1 MKRELPLVKK
11 RILLSILLP
20 VLIVGV
26 VLPII
31 FVYYFMTPFIVSY
44 IKEKVDLELKLA
56 SGLGI
61 QICEQHMNYLIDL
74 RLENDPEMIA
84 ALKNEAISEIKAISK
99 KLHKINMLIT
109 EENLNVIGSSINL
122 PEEKLRLKK
131 LNENDTSIAIQEMG
145 GERVLTY
152 SLYFPFWQWRIVSF
166 IYEKDY
172 LMPVLMAK
180 KMIYFGILGIS
191 AVVGVTLF
199 IVFNWWVTI
208 PLKRIILATEDAA
221 RGHLKKIEIKRN
233 DEIGQVSIAYNL
245 MAENINTI
253 MSELRESEDKFR
265 NFAEQ
270 SLVGINLVQDGV
282 FKYVNP
288 KFADIF
294 GYTVDECLNNVK
306 ALDLVYPED
315 IHIVEERIQKRLS
328 GEEKNIR
335 YEFRGVRKSGEVI
348 YVEIFGSTSVLNG
361 KLAITAT
368 VLDITKRKKAEE
380 ALRKSEDHI
389 RLLLN
394 STVEAIYGVD
404 LNGICTFCNNG
415 CLRILGYKNH
425 DELIGK
431 NMHRQIHHKRRDGT
445 PIPEEE
451 CSMVRAMRK
460 GEGAHA
466 DDEVLWRAD
475 GTCFD
480 AEYWS
485 YPQYSD
491 GEITGAVVTF
501 LDITERKR
509 SEEEIR
515 ILAISDTLT
524 DLYNRRG
531 FITLAEQQIKKANRN
546 NKTLLLLFIDIDD
559 LKVVNDRWGHEE
571 GDRLLIK
578 SGNILKQT
586 FRKSDI
592 IARIGGDEFAVLVS
606 DAEES
611 SEIILNRL
619 NEHIGSH
626 NANYSQQYYVS
637 MSIGIAVYD
646 SANPIS
652 LDDLMSQ
659 ADQLMYVQKK
669 DKASRRN
676 KA

>member
-1 MKRELPLVKK
+1 MKRESPLVKK

-20 VLIVGV
+20 VLIAGI

-31 FVYYFMTPFIVSY
+31 FVHYFMTPFIVSY

-61 QICEQHMNYLIDL
+61 QICEQQMDYLIDL
-74 RLENDPEMIA
+74 RLENDLEMIA
-84 ALKNEAISEIKAISK
+84 ALKNEAIGEINAISK
-99 KLHKINMLIT
+99 KLHKINLLIT
-109 EENLNVIGSSINL
+109 GESLNVVSSSISL
-122 PEEKLRLKK
+122 PEGKLRLKK
-131 LNENDTSIAIQEMG
+131 LNGNDTSIAIQELG

-152 SLYFPFWQWRIVSF
+152 SLYFPFWKWRIISF

-191 AVVGVTLF
+191 AVVGLTLF
-199 IVFNWWVTI
+199 LVFNWWVTI
-208 PLKRIILATEDAA
+208 PLRRIIRATEDAA
-221 RGHLKKIEIKRN
+221 RGQLKKIEIKRN
-233 DEIGQVSIAYNL
+233 DEIGQVSLAYNL

-270 SLVGINLVQDGV
+270 SLVGINLIQDGV

-294 GYTVDECLNNVK
+294 GYTVAECLNNMSFLETVHP
-306 ALDLVYPED
+306 DD
-315 IHIVEERIQKRLS
+315 IPLVEEHVRKRLS
-328 GEEKNIR
+328 GEEQRVR
-335 YEFRGVRKSGEVI
+335 YEFRGIRKTGEII
-348 YVEIFGSTSVLNG
+348 YIEIFGSSCLFNG
-361 KLAITAT
+361 SPASMAT
-368 VLDITKRKKAEE
+368 ILDITERKEAED

-404 LNGICTFCNNG
+404 LNDICTFCNNG
-415 CLRILGYKNH
+415 CLRILGYKNP

-431 NMHRQIHHKRRDGT
+431 NMHRQIHAKRRDGT

-460 GEGAHA
+460 GEGVHS

-485 YPQYSD
+485 YPQYSN
-491 GEITGAVVTF
+491 GKITGAVVTF

-515 ILAISDTLT
+515 MLAISDTLT

-531 FITLAEQQIKKANRN
+531 FITLAEQQIKRANRN

-559 LKVVNDRWGHEE
+559 LKVVNDKWGHEE
-571 GDRLLIK
+571 GDRLLIN
-578 SGNILKQT
+578 SANILKQT

-606 DAEES
+606 DAKES
-611 SEIILNRL
+611 SEIVLERL
-619 NEHIGSH
+619 KDHIDSH
-626 NANYSQQYYVS
+626 NANYGGQYHVS
-637 MSIGIAVYD
+637 MSVGTAVYD
-646 SANPIS
+646 SANPVS

-659 ADQLMYVQKK
+659 ADQLMYIQKK
-669 DKASRRN
+669 EKPSR
-676 KA
+676 K